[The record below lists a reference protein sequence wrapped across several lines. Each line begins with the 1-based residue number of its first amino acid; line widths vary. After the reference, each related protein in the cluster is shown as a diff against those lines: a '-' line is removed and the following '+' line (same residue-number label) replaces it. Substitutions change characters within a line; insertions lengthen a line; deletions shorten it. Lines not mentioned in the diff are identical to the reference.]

1 MRLAFRMATQEVLHT
16 ISSSNES
23 AIAIEVFET
32 RLMRKHKHTLIFE
45 SFTGEL
51 HFRPDHP
58 ERSRLSLDV
67 DAKSV
72 VCRDRFL
79 KQSKQRRVAEYVRDL
94 VLEANSYPNI
104 HFFSDRLSA
113 KALRGYVMEGE
124 LNLRGTV
131 RTLKMN
137 VVLNERK
144 DERLQIDAD
153 AKFQLSNF
161 GIKPP
166 SSLFGL
172 IGTRDEVLVQMLLWT
187 APTMSATA

>member
-1 MRLAFRMATQEVLHT
+1 MRLAFRMAIREVLHT
-16 ISSSNES
+16 ISSSSES
-23 AIAIEVFET
+23 AIAVEVFET
-32 RLMRKHKHTLIFE
+32 RLMRKHKHTLVFE

-51 HFRPDHP
+51 HFTPDHP
-58 ERSRLSLDV
+58 ERSRLTLDV

-79 KQSKQRRVAEYVRDL
+79 KANKQRRVAEYVRDL
-94 VLEANSYPNI
+94 VLEANSHPNI
-104 HFFSDRLSA
+104 HFFAERLSA

-124 LNLRGTV
+124 LKLRGTV
-131 RTLKMN
+131 RALKMN

-144 DERLQIDAD
+144 DDRLQIDAD
-153 AKFQLSNF
+153 ARFQLSDF

-172 IGTRDEVLVQMLLWT
+172 IGTKDEVLVQMVLWT
-187 APTMSATA
+187 SPSMSATA